1 MFRKI
6 TITSI
11 ALSLV
16 SATFATSLH
25 AQSKNATLLGT
36 FPSTSGGANDV
47 WGFED
52 PTTGKPYCMFLTT
65 GGTYILDVSNPA
77 TPVNRGYFAA
87 SLSGWRTSTWR
98 DAKYWKGYGY
108 VVTESGG
115 GIQILDLRNPD
126 SPTYVTTYKPT
137 NVSWNNTHNIALDFQ
152 TGYVY
157 CCGTGGGMH
166 IIDVD
171 STPGTPKYI
180 TTWSSPY
187 IHDLDI
193 RDGYAHVAYIY
204 SNQYAILDVSKLPTI
219 TQVGIATAPGSQYC
233 HNNWATDDGL
243 YSVTTNE
250 ASAGPIGIWDCSNK
264 AAPKL
269 ISSYKANPT
278 TAPTAIPHN
287 AYILDYVI
295 HASYYTEGYRCVDM
309 SDPTKPVEVGYYDT
323 YPGAS
328 GGYNGNWG
336 CYPFARSGIQYI
348 SDRSTGLYLI
358 KPLASAKRYGN
369 GTKGS
374 NGKVPHVHLKGAGYL
389 GNGNFGIGVRDSKAS
404 SAAVYLIGG
413 KPANVNAGGLEI
425 LVELVNP
432 PALVLTAPTD
442 ATGKSYVGLP
452 VPNDLT
458 LNGAQI
464 NLQALCVDA
473 GSSALDLSGSEGLE
487 FTLFQN

>member
-1 MFRKI
+1 MNRAI
-6 TITSI
+6 TLALTLSLTAT
-11 ALSLV
+11 ALS
-16 SATFATSLH
+16 S
-25 AQSKNATLLGT
+25 QSKNATLIGRFT
-36 FPSTSGGANDV
+36 PTSGSANDV

-52 PTTGKPYCMFLTT
+52 PNTGKPYCMLLTT
-65 GGTYILDVSNPA
+65 AGTYILDVSNPA
-77 TPVNRGYFAA
+77 TPINRGYFSAG
-87 SLSGWRTSTWR
+87 LSGWRTSSWR

-108 VVTESGG
+108 IVTESGG
-115 GIQILDLRNPD
+115 GVQILDLRNPD
-126 SPTYVTTYKPT
+126 APTYVTTYTPSGVT
-137 NVSWNNTHNIALDFQ
+137 WRNTHNIALDFQ

-157 CCGTGGGMH
+157 CCGSNGGMH
-166 IIDVD
+166 ILDVD
-171 STPGTPKYI
+171 TTPGTPKFI
-180 TTWSSPY
+180 ATWASPY

-193 RDGYAHVAYIY
+193 RDGFAHVSYIY
-204 SNQYAILDVSKLPTI
+204 SNEYAILDVRNLPTI
-219 TQVGIATAPGSQYC
+219 TQVGIANAPGAQYC
-233 HNNWATDDGL
+233 HNNWTTYDSR

-250 ASAGPIGIWDCSNK
+250 ADAGPIGIWDVTNR

-269 ISSYKANPT
+269 ASFYKANPT
-278 TAPTAIPHN
+278 TAPLAIPHN

-358 KPLASAKRYGN
+358 KPLAGSVRYGD

-374 NGKVPHVHLKGAGYL
+374 NGRVPHVHLKGAAYL
-389 GNGNFGIGVRDSKAS
+389 GNPNFHIGVRDAKAS
-404 SAAVYLIGG
+404 SAAIFLVGG
-413 KPANVNAGGLEI
+413 ATANANVGGLQI

-432 PALVLTAPTD
+432 PALLLTAPTD
-442 ATGKSYVGLP
+442 ANGAALVSIP
-452 VPNDLT
+452 VPNDSA

-464 NLQALCVDA
+464 KLQALVVDA
-473 GSSALDLSGSEGLE
+473 GSSALGLSGSEGLE
-487 FTLFQN
+487 FTIFQN